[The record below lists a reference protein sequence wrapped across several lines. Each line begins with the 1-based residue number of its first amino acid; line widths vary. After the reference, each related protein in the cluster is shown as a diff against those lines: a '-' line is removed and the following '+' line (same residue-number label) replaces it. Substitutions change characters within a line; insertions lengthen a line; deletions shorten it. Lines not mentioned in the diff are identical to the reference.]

1 MDRRTRIL
9 LLERA
14 AAELLES
21 ETNGSLAVGASGRE
35 LEPMIITA
43 LGCSVLVVLGCHASV
58 LVAMT
63 ALGGSGTPGPRALAS
78 GCERALR
85 VVHGLAEDFIPTLAF
100 DNPVNAKGFAVRL
113 P

>member
-1 MDRRTRIL
+1 VDRRTRIR

-21 ETNGSLAVGASGRE
+21 ETNGSLVVGASGRE
-35 LEPMIITA
+35 LEPLVITA
-43 LGCSVLVVLGCHASV
+43 LGCSVLVVLGCRASV

-63 ALGGSGTPGPRALAS
+63 SLGGRGTPGPRALAS
-78 GCERALR
+78 GCERVLR

-100 DNPVNAKGFAVRL
+100 DNPANAKGFIER
-113 P
+113 PR